1 MIQILHNPRCGKS
14 RQCLAFLNE
23 SNYSIHINHYLEH
36 PLSEKELEELL
47 VKLNLKPIDLV
58 RQKEN
63 IWKEKYKDQPLNEKA
78 IIKAMAEHPILIERP
93 ILINGDHAI
102 IARELEKI
110 KDFI

>member
-14 RQCLAFLNE
+14 RQCLAFLHE
-23 SNYSIHINHYLEH
+23 SNYSIHINHYLEN

-47 VKLNLKPIDLV
+47 LKLNLKPIDLV

-63 IWKEKYKDQPLNEKA
+63 IWKEKYKDKTLTDNA